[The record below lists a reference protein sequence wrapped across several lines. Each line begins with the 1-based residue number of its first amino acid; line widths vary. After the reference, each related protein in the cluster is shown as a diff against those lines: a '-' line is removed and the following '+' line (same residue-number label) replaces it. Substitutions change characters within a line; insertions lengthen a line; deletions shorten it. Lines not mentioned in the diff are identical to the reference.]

1 MKHFILI
8 RIFLGYSNTEKVRKM
23 EKVYPNFPF
32 RVEFEVTSV
41 CNLDCKYCYAKPFTW
56 KTPSFQKM
64 EYLFKKTKDE
74 ADPFEAVLVGGE
86 PFIRKDMVSLIELAN
101 NVFRRGVQI
110 STNGTLLS
118 RLDKKQLLRLKNAV
132 NNGASLQVSMDSFDP
147 KVNDV
152 TRGKTKESIDGI
164 NTLEKSG
171 IPFSVGI
178 VFTNINS
185 NDIVATTSKL
195 IKEYSYLV
203 SLNLEPLQPT
213 SILGV
218 EYFELKQERT
228 EMRKLFNLVNGVIRA
243 HGRNEIKLYG
253 IVEDCS
259 ASVKFETPVLDK
271 YAFKTCT
278 AGLVRAAVFVD
289 GSVTPCSLIR
299 DIKIGN
305 LYTDS
310 WINIWQRSKE
320 RFESIKDSGVSQCAI
335 NLLQES
341 KRNDSSFVSLA
352 EVVERIE
359 KRKKTVISK

>member
-1 MKHFILI
+1 
-8 RIFLGYSNTEKVRKM
+8 M
-23 EKVYPNFPF
+23 ERVYPDFPF

-56 KTPSFQKM
+56 KTPSFENI
-64 EYLFKKTKDE
+64 EYLFKKTKEE
-74 ADPFEAVLVGGE
+74 ADPFETVLVGGE
-86 PFIRKDMVSLIELAN
+86 PFIRTDMVSLIELAN

-118 RLDKKQLLRLKNAV
+118 RLDKKQLIRLKDAV
-132 NNGASLQVSMDSFDP
+132 NDGVSLQVSIDSLNP
-147 KVNDV
+147 SINDI

-178 VFTNINS
+178 VFTNVNS

-213 SILGV
+213 SILGA
-218 EYFELKQERT
+218 EYFELKQEST
-228 EMRKLFNLVNGVIRA
+228 EMRRLFNLVNGIIKV
-243 HGRNEIKLYG
+243 HGRDELKLYG

-259 ASVKFETPVLDK
+259 ESVKFETPVLDK

-310 WINIWQRSKE
+310 WVGIWQRSRE

-335 NLLQES
+335 NLLHES

-359 KRKKTVISK
+359 KRKSRVLSK

>member
-1 MKHFILI
+1 MKHLVLI
-8 RIFLGYSNTEKVRKM
+8 RIFLGYSNTEKVHDM
-23 EKVYPNFPF
+23 ENVYPDFPF

-56 KTPSFQKM
+56 ETPSFQKI
-64 EYLFKKTKDE
+64 EYLFKKTKEE

-86 PFIRKDMVSLIELAN
+86 PFIRTDMISLIELAN

-118 RLDKKQLLRLKNAV
+118 RLNKKQLLRLKKTIND
-132 NNGASLQVSMDSFDP
+132 GASLQVSIDSFNP
-147 KVNDV
+147 SVNDV
-152 TRGKTKESIDGI
+152 TRGKTLESINGI
-164 NTLEKSG
+164 NTLEKNG

-178 VFTNINS
+178 VFTNVNS

-213 SILGV
+213 SILGT
-218 EYFELKQERT
+218 EYFELKQDRAK
-228 EMRKLFNLVNGVIRA
+228 MRKLFTLINGIIKA
-243 HGRNEIKLYG
+243 NGRDEIKLYG

-278 AGLVRAAVFVD
+278 AGLLRAAVFVD

-310 WINIWQRSKE
+310 WVTMWQRSKE
-320 RFESIKDSGVSQCAI
+320 RFESIKNSGVSQCAI

-341 KRNDSSFVSLA
+341 KRDDSSFISLA

-359 KRKKTVISK
+359 KRKKIVVSK